1 MWAPWKPHEK
11 FNHSVPAYLWYVVE
25 PVLSSRPAST
35 LTHNINKF
43 WISFLIFLT
52 FLTGLFNPFLEW
64 SHRFGLYL
72 KKYFEVLFGK
82 FLRCWKGE
90 KLCISIVKQL
100 QMVVILTAEVY
111 VYSILEFTMLL
122 CPWFWFCHLTR
133 SLIDLNE
140 IS

>member
-52 FLTGLFNPFLEW
+52 FLTGLTRFWNDLIILGFIWRNILRYCLEN
-64 SHRFGLYL
+64 SKGAERVKSSADINCQAAPDGCHPHCRGIRLFYFGIQYIIMSL
-72 KKYFEVLFGK
+72 VL
-82 FLRCWKGE
+82 
-90 KLCISIVKQL
+90 
-100 QMVVILTAEVY
+100 ILSPY
-111 VYSILEFTMLL
+111 
-122 CPWFWFCHLTR
+122 P
-133 SLIDLNE
+133 
-140 IS
+140 